1 MVPIPTQPS
10 NSRVYPN
17 RCYLGTLT
25 AVQQLLERHSNRNTK
40 PNPMRRTLAMTTCR
54 CEHVSEPLVISR
66 QLLTDTIKQNRQLEK
81 AEVITEVNT
90 IIQDLRTG
98 DRSDDYD
105 AGYDD
110 ALDQIIRSI
119 NKLLSQENN

>member
-1 MVPIPTQPS
+1 MVPVPVQYDVSPS
-10 NSRVYPN
+10 NPN
-17 RCYLGTLT
+17 KRHLGTLAT
-25 AVQQLLERHSNRNTK
+25 VQQLLEQQPQRNHQH
-40 PNPMRRTLAMTTCR
+40 PEMRGTLIMTTCR

-66 QLLTDTIKQNRQLEK
+66 QLLTDTVKQNRQI
-81 AEVITEVNT
+81 ARVAVITEVNT

-98 DRSDDYD
+98 DRQDDYD

-119 NKLLSQENN
+119 NKLVSEETN

>member
-1 MVPIPTQPS
+1 
-10 NSRVYPN
+10 
-17 RCYLGTLT
+17 
-25 AVQQLLERHSNRNTK
+25 
-40 PNPMRRTLAMTTCR
+40 MTTCR

-66 QLLTDTIKQNRQLEK
+66 QLLTDTVKQNRQI
-81 AEVITEVNT
+81 ARVAVITEVNT

-98 DRSDDYD
+98 DRQDDYD

-119 NKLLSQENN
+119 NKLVSEETN